1 MKKFIIILFTLF
13 TCCNLVKADC
23 SFLRYSDSEAIVS
36 NKNGAVVYDNSD
48 DKGYKKTNEI
58 IPYNTKLKVES
69 DELKMKDDYILS
81 VYSEDGKFDG
91 YVKASDLKSVND
103 YKNKK
108 PELEKSE
115 YYTYEDTEVR
125 SGPGIFYD
133 VIGVIKGDTNVYLE
147 KDIDLESR
155 IEAVKD
161 GAWIYIS
168 DGNIGGYI
176 YYDTCAGFLP
186 IKIGKL
192 VKNNNEHYYIGTDDY
207 GIGLKRYDKVNVKY
221 FINDYSHHL
230 SYYVEYNGK
239 SVLINEA
246 LIVEK
251 FEHQLIFTSFDNDYT
266 ILNYVT
272 DITGDYVYNDKPLN
286 KSAHLKIGQKY
297 TTKYHNMMNYGYDN
311 YYIEI
316 DGKMYRIVYNLL
328 ASDDDLIVYDENKI
342 YNIEYKGEKIEAYK
356 VLNRYNENYNNSSEF
371 DGSEYYNSE
380 YGIID
385 ISNNE
390 NTEEENENITDN
402 NQNNIPDD
410 NINNNVENNIL
421 DKDDEIITGISS
433 KQYVTWCLLGSII
446 LLVLSGI
453 IIFIV
458 NRKK

>member
-1 MKKFIIILFTLF
+1 MKKILIIILFF
-13 TCCNLVKADC
+13 FICCSLVKADC
-23 SFLRYSDSEAIVS
+23 SFLRYSDSEVIVS

-103 YKNKK
+103 YTNKK

-133 VIGVIKGDTNVYLE
+133 IIGVIKGDINVYLE

-186 IKIGKL
+186 IKIGQL
-192 VKNNNEHYYIGTDDY
+192 IKNNNNYYYMGKSDY
-207 GIGLKRYDKVNVKY
+207 GIGLKRYDKVNIKY
-221 FINDYSHHL
+221 VINDQGHHQ
-230 SYYVEYNGK
+230 SYYIEYNGK
-239 SVLINEA
+239 NA
-246 LIVEK
+246 LIDEELIAEK
-251 FEHQLIFTSFDNDYT
+251 IENELIFLTLDSEYTVLNDIDY
-266 ILNYVT
+266 IT
-272 DITGDYVYNDKPLN
+272 DKGLSLLEDKTLN
-286 KSAHLKIGQKY
+286 KKTYLKTNKKY
-297 TTKYHNMMNYGYDN
+297 TTKYYNRTSYGFDIYFV
-311 YYIEI
+311 EI
-316 DGKMYRIVYNLL
+316 NKKMYRIVYNLL
-328 ASDDDLIVYDENKI
+328 VSNDDLVAYDKNKT
-342 YNIEYKGEKIEAYK
+342 YNIEYQGEQIKAYK
-356 VLNRYNENYNNSSEF
+356 LLNTYRDNN
-371 DGSEYYNSE
+371 YYNSIS
-380 YGIID
+380 GIISLD
-385 ISNNE
+385 NEENEEDNNE
-390 NTEEENENITDN
+390 EENITDN

-410 NINNNVENNIL
+410 NINDEIENNISDENE
-421 DKDDEIITGISS
+421 DKDEEIITGISS
-433 KQYVTWCLLGSII
+433 KQYVTWCLIGSII
-446 LLVLSGI
+446 LSAISEILILVLNKSK
-453 IIFIV
+453 
-458 NRKK
+458 N

>member
-23 SFLRYSDSEAIVS
+23 SFLRYNDSEAIVS
-36 NKNGAVVYDNSD
+36 NKDGAVVYDNSD

-133 VIGVIKGDTNVYLE
+133 VLGVIKGDTNVYLE

-168 DGNIGGYI
+168 DGDIGGYI

-186 IKIGKL
+186 IKIGQL
-192 VKNNNEHYYIGTDDY
+192 IKNNNNYYYMGKSDY
-207 GIGLKRYDKVNVKY
+207 GIGLKRYDKVNIKY
-221 FINDYSHHL
+221 VINDQGHHQ
-230 SYYVEYNGK
+230 SYYIEYNGK
-239 SVLINEA
+239 NAFIDEELIAEKKENE
-246 LIVEK
+246 
-251 FEHQLIFTSFDNDYT
+251 LIFLSLNSEDTVLNDIDY
-266 ILNYVT
+266 IT
-272 DITGDYVYNDKPLN
+272 DERFNLFEDKALN
-286 KSAHLKIGQKY
+286 KKSYLKTNKKY
-297 TTKYHNMMNYGYDN
+297 TTKYHNTTSNGFDI
-311 YYIEI
+311 YYLEI
-316 DGKMYRIVYNLL
+316 NKKMYRIVYNLNAGEDEL
-328 ASDDDLIVYDENKI
+328 VAYDKNKT
-342 YNIEYKGEKIEAYK
+342 YTIEYQGEKIKAYK
-356 VLNRYNENYNNSSEF
+356 LLNTYADYYYSSV
-371 DGSEYYNSE
+371 S
-380 YGIID
+380 GIISLD
-385 ISNNE
+385 N
-390 NTEEENENITDN
+390 EENEEDNEEENITDN

-410 NINNNVENNIL
+410 NINNDIENNISDENE
-421 DKDDEIITGISS
+421 DKDEEIITGVSS
-433 KQYVTWCLLGSII
+433 KQYVTWCLIGSII
-446 LLVLSGI
+446 LSAISEVLILVLNKSK
-453 IIFIV
+453 
-458 NRKK
+458 N